1 MDLGIAGR
9 TAIVCASSAGLGRAC
24 AMHLARAGCTVVING
39 RDEAKLA
46 RAAEDLAGE
55 SDGAGRIVPVAG
67 DVTRAETRAALID
80 AAGGAADILVNN
92 AGGPPL
98 ADFRELDEDDIL
110 AGVRTNMVAP
120 IAMIQ
125 AVVDGMEA
133 RGFGRIV
140 NITSTSVLSAV
151 EKLDLSSGARA
162 GLTAFLSGVARQV
175 AGRGVTINNLLPG
188 NFDTDRQ
195 DAIIARI
202 AGGSGRSEDTVRAE
216 RAAAQPV
223 GRLGDPDEFGA
234 ACAFLA
240 STHAGFIT
248 GQNLLM
254 DGGAFTANFP

>member
-1 MDLGIAGR
+1 MDLGIGGK
-9 TAIVCASSAGLGRAC
+9 TAIVCASSGGLGRAC
-24 AMHLARAGCTVVING
+24 AAHLAEAGCTVVVNG
-39 RDEAKLA
+39 RDADRLE
-46 RAAEDLAGE
+46 RTAAELRE
-55 SDGAGRIVPVAG
+55 RSGAQIVAVTG
-67 DVTRAETRAALID
+67 DVTEANTRDALIG

-98 ADFRELDEDDIL
+98 ADFRDLSEQDIH
-110 AGVRTNMVAP
+110 AGLQSNMVTP

-125 AVVDGMEA
+125 LVIGGMEE
-133 RGFGRIV
+133 RGFGRIL
-140 NITSTSVLSAV
+140 NITSASVLTGI

-175 AGRGVTINNLLPG
+175 APRGVTINNLLPG

-195 DAIIARI
+195 ASIIDRI
-202 AGGSGRSEDTVRAE
+202 AENTGKSRDAVRE
-216 RAAAQPV
+216 QRATAQPV
-223 GRLGDPDEFGA
+223 GRLGIPEEFGA

-248 GQNLLM
+248 GQNLLL